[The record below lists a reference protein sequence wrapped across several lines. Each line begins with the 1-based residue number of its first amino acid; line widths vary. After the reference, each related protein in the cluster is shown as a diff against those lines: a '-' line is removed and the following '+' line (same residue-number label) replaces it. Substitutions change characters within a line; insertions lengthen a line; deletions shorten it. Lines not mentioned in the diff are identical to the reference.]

1 MNHMQQ
7 FVVPQFIDVEDKVIG
22 PITVRQFI
30 IILVGGGLIFVA
42 YKLADFTLFL
52 LEFVI
57 FSGITFGLAFIKIN
71 GRPVH
76 YFLLN
81 IIQTSKRPKLRI
93 WQKLFSNAE
102 LKSYKKDKTAPL
114 PPQITTKNKVRAS
127 RLAELS
133 LGVDTGGVYQGE
145 KEPPSENNNISKELS

>member
-1 MNHMQQ
+1 MQQ

-30 IILVGGGLIFVA
+30 TLLGGAGLVFVA
-42 YKLADFTLFL
+42 YKLTDFALFMV
-52 LEFVI
+52 EFVVI
-57 FSGITFGLAFIKIN
+57 SGITFGFAFIKIN

-81 IIQTSKRPKLRI
+81 VFQTTQRPHLRT
-93 WQKLFSNAE
+93 WQKDFTTAE
-102 LKSYKKDKTAPL
+102 LKEFMKKPAPKTASVAASH
-114 PPQITTKNKVRAS
+114 NRARTS

-133 LGVDTGGVYQGE
+133 LIVDTGGVYQGE
-145 KEPPSENNNISKELS
+145 QVPDKFTY